1 MVAIPLRGLEASLA
15 YAFLSPKI
23 TKWVAPLFDTNN
35 QPIWT
40 NPCGPGGVPGVNCNT
55 VQATKDLA
63 DERVTGYTPEH
74 TVTVA
79 LTYTAPPTASGVFS
93 AHLDT
98 YWSEGFHTGA
108 IPLNTDTW
116 SYAVVNGR
124 LQFVD
129 IPLQKG
135 SLDVAVFGRNLFDRK
150 YRTWGFDLT
159 SALGWQV
166 NNYGDPRTF
175 GIGLTYHFSQS

>member
-1 MVAIPLRGLEASLA
+1 
-15 YAFLSPKI
+15 
-23 TKWVAPLFDTNN
+23 LFDANN

-55 VQATKDLA
+55 IQATQDLA
-63 DERVTGYTPEH
+63 YQRVTGYSPEN
-74 TVTVA
+74 TVTVG

-98 YWSEGFHTGA
+98 YWSGSYHVGVTPLA
-108 IPLNTDTW
+108 IDPW

-124 LQFVD
+124 LQFVE

-135 SLDVAVFGRNLFDRK
+135 SLDLAVFGKNLFDRK
-150 YRTWGFDLT
+150 YRSFGFDLT
-159 SALGWQV
+159 PALGWEV

-175 GIGLTYHFSQS
+175 GLGLTYNFSAS